1 MNQSPYLQLEKFFSK
16 RISNI
21 QQHYNLALSEFI
33 QIYMVSLC
41 LKAVRSENIF
51 MFDAEG
57 EVPLAFS
64 WGNAVNEASQ
74 FKRFKDLVAVGDRSL
89 YVAGFFSDYFNHRLF
104 DINYYIQMGSLAYE
118 QASDLQH
125 QLSREKDVRVFSL
138 LAKHFKDLV
147 FIMSELS
154 EEMNMTNKKNLL
166 SLYER
171 WVATKNQHLLKKL
184 KEKGVVV
191 FEQEKRI
198 IH

>member
-1 MNQSPYLQLEKFFSK
+1 MKQSSNQQLESFFSK
-16 RISNI
+16 RIFSILEQNK
-21 QQHYNLALSEFI
+21 LALNEFL
-33 QIYMVSLC
+33 QIYIVGLC

-51 MFDAEG
+51 MFDSQG

-64 WGNAVNEASQ
+64 WGKAVSEGSR

-89 YVAGFFSDYFNHRLF
+89 YVAGFFSDYFNRQLF
-104 DINYYIQMGSLAYE
+104 DIEYYIQMGSLAYE

-125 QLSREKDVRVFSL
+125 QLNQKNETDIFLL
-138 LAKHFKDLV
+138 LARHFKDLV

-154 EEMNMTNKKNLL
+154 EEMNMTNKQDLL
-166 SLYER
+166 SLYQR
-171 WVATKNQHLLKKL
+171 WIATKNQHLLKKL

-191 FEQEKRI
+191 FEQEERI

>member
-1 MNQSPYLQLEKFFSK
+1 MEQSPYEQLEKFFSK
-16 RISNI
+16 RIFSI
-21 QQHYNLALSEFI
+21 LEQHNLDLDEFI

-51 MFDAEG
+51 SFDSEG

-64 WGNAVNEASQ
+64 WGKAIKEASQ

-89 YVAGFFSDYFNHRLF
+89 YVAGFFSDYFNQQLF
-104 DINYYIQMGSLAYE
+104 DIDYYIQMGSLAYE
-118 QASDLQH
+118 QASDIQTRLNQ
-125 QLSREKDVRVFSL
+125 EKEIKIFSL

-154 EEMNMTNKKNLL
+154 EDMNMTNNKNLL
-166 SLYER
+166 ALYER
-171 WVATKNQHLLKKL
+171 WLATKNKHLLKRL
-184 KEKGVVV
+184 KEKGIVV
-191 FEQEKRI
+191 FEQEERI